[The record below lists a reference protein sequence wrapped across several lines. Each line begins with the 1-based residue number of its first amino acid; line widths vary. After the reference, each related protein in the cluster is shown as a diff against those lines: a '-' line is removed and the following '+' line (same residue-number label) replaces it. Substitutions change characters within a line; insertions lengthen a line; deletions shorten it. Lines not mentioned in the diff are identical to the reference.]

1 MHRLT
6 ERRGLH
12 RERIDREKR
21 EKRLQTAHTNTLNPE
36 SQSNS
41 AVYIMEYRVTFEN
54 NEHWRHLPKPPF
66 FQSRREKGEE
76 IIKEE
81 RRMTI

>member
-1 MHRLT
+1 LT
-6 ERRGLH
+6 ERR
-12 RERIDREKR
+12 ERRDSKQHT
-21 EKRLQTAHTNTLNPE
+21 QTHSNPE
-36 SQSNS
+36 SQSNL